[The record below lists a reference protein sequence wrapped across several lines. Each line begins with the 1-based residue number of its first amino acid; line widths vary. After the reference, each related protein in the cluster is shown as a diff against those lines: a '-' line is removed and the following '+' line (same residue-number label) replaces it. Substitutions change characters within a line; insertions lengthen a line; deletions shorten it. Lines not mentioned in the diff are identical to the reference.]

1 MKIGG
6 SDLFEPMFNQT
17 EGGKMHYTARLK
29 KVIKG
34 LKKATKLHA
43 QQAKIL
49 EGIEKDQRLRY
60 KKKPK

>member
-1 MKIGG
+1 MSLG
-6 SDLFEPMFNQT
+6 DLEHSELMFNLM
-17 EGGKMHYTARLK
+17 EGGKMNYTAKLK

-60 KKKPK
+60 KKKTK

>member
-1 MKIGG
+1 
-6 SDLFEPMFNQT
+6 
-17 EGGKMHYTARLK
+17 MHYTAKLN

-49 EGIEKDQRLRY
+49 EGIEKDQRVRY
-60 KKKPK
+60 KNKK

>member
-1 MKIGG
+1 MRIGDFVLSG
-6 SDLFEPMFNQT
+6 QT
-17 EGGKMHYTARLK
+17 HKLMEGGKMHYTARLK

-60 KKKPK
+60 KKKTK

>member
-1 MKIGG
+1 
-6 SDLFEPMFNQT
+6 
-17 EGGKMHYTARLK
+17 MHYTARLK
-29 KVIKG
+29 EVIKG

-49 EGIEKDQRLRY
+49 EAIEKDQRLRY